1 MTSRAVFLDRDGV
14 INVDYGY
21 VYRIGDF
28 KFKEGIFSLARK
40 AVNEGY
46 VLIVVTNQAGIAR
59 GYYTENDFLKLSDW
73 MCNEFEKNESPISKV
88 YFAPTHP
95 TGGLGKYRKPDN
107 RRKPNPGMIL
117 EAAIDFNLD
126 LKSSILIG
134 DKKTDISAGLA
145 AGIGCNI
152 LLGDSCEVVSLG
164 DTVRTV
170 SSLGQV
176 ERYL

>member
-14 INVDYGY
+14 INEDYGY
-21 VYRIGDF
+21 VYKFSDF
-28 KFKEGIFSLARK
+28 KFKKGIFKLARK
-40 AVNEGY
+40 AVKEGY
-46 VLIVVTNQAGIAR
+46 DLIVVTNQAGIAR

-73 MCNEFEKNESPISKV
+73 MCSEFEKNGSPISKV

-95 TGGLGKYRKPDN
+95 TEGLGQYKKLDD

-126 LKSSILIG
+126 LKRSILIG
-134 DKKTDISAGLA
+134 DKKTDIFAGLS

-164 DTVRTV
+164 DTVSAV
-170 SSLGQV
+170 SSLGQA